1 MQYVMLVYLNEK
13 EFFALSKDEQNRV
26 HRECTAWHENLVQ
39 SGKSIGG
46 NGLQPSSTAK
56 TLRFKN
62 GKLNVMDGPFPETK
76 EVIGGFEIFEFASS
90 DEAVSTLQTFPGL
103 NYGIAIEIRPAVPNN
118 KCEAV

>member
-13 EFFALSKDEQNRV
+13 EFYALPKEEQNRV
-26 HRECTAWHENLVQ
+26 HQECTAWHESLVKA
-39 SGKSIGG
+39 GKSIGG

-62 GKLNVMDGPFPETK
+62 GKLNTTDGPFAETK
-76 EVIGGFEIFEFASS
+76 EIIAGFEIFDFASM
-90 DEAVSTLQTFPGL
+90 DEAVATLQTFPGL
-103 NYGIAIEIRPAVPNN
+103 NAGTVIEIRPGVPEN